1 MALQPETYGQH
12 RATLWNGVSKYLV
25 LGTLS
30 YQHYELTP
38 LARAGIQSNLKKSA
52 LKSKLGKSPR
62 DLNQRRKKAAS
73 TCLLGTTT
81 KPPKGGKGGNYKTL
95 GWLKYSNLA
104 IGIL

>member
-62 DLNQRRKKAAS
+62 DLNQRRKKVAS
-73 TCLLGTTT
+73 TCLLRTTT

-104 IGIL
+104 IGLL